1 MKDVIINIK
10 GTQSNDTDS
19 DVIEFTTLGKF
30 GERDGK
36 YMVVYEEN
44 QTLEGSLI
52 KTTLKTEDNR
62 IVMNRS
68 GAIDSKLVIEKGR
81 RNRCFYSI
89 PQGELV
95 LGIFGESITNKLN
108 KNGGELSMC
117 YTIDIDNGFL
127 SRNTVEISIKE
138 VENSVTNSK
147 YC

>member
-30 GERDGK
+30 SERDGK
-36 YMVVYEEN
+36 YMVMYEEN
-44 QTLEGSLI
+44 QTLEGSSV

-95 LGIFGESITNKLN
+95 LGIFGESIVNNLN
-108 KNGGELSMC
+108 KNGGDLSMC
-117 YTIDIDNGFL
+117 YTIDIDNGL
-127 SRNTVEISIKE
+127 ISRNTVEISIKE
-138 VENSVTNSK
+138 VENSVTNS
-147 YC
+147 

>member
-44 QTLEGSLI
+44 QTLEGALI

>member
-19 DVIEFTTLGKF
+19 DVIEFTTIGKF
-30 GERDGK
+30 SKRDGK

-44 QTLEGSLI
+44 QTIEGSLI
-52 KTTLKTEDNR
+52 KTTLKTDTDR

-81 RNRCFYSI
+81 KIKCFYSI

-95 LGIFGESITNKLN
+95 LGVFGESITNNLN
-108 KNGGELSMC
+108 ENGGELSMS
-117 YTIDIDNGFL
+117 YTIDIDNGFI

-138 VENSVTNSK
+138 VENIVTNSK

>member
-44 QTLEGSLI
+44 QTLEGALI

-108 KNGGELSMC
+108 KNGGELSTC

-147 YC
+147 YR

>member
-10 GTQSNDTDS
+10 GTQTSDADS
-19 DVIEFTTLGKF
+19 EVIEFTTLGKF

-44 QTLEGSLI
+44 QTLEGSLV

-95 LGIFGESITNKLN
+95 LGIFGESIINNLN
-108 KNGGELSMC
+108 KNGGDISMC
-117 YTIDIDNGFL
+117 YTIDIDNGL
-127 SRNTVEISIKE
+127 ISRNTVEISIKE
-138 VENSVTNSK
+138 VENSVTNS
-147 YC
+147 

>member
-10 GTQSNDTDS
+10 GTQSNDADS

-30 GERDGK
+30 SERDGK

-44 QTLEGSLI
+44 QTLEGALV

-62 IVMNRS
+62 VVMNRS

-95 LGIFGESITNKLN
+95 LGIFGESIVNNLN
-108 KNGGELSMC
+108 KNGGDLSMC
-117 YTIDIDNGFL
+117 YTIDIDNGL
-127 SRNTVEISIKE
+127 ISRNTVEISIKE
-138 VENSVTNSK
+138 VENSVTNS
-147 YC
+147 

>member
-44 QTLEGSLI
+44 QTLEGALI

-95 LGIFGESITNKLN
+95 LGIFGESIINKLN

>member
-44 QTLEGSLI
+44 QTLEGALI

-95 LGIFGESITNKLN
+95 LGIFGESIINKLN

-117 YTIDIDNGFL
+117 YTIDIYNGFL

>member
-10 GTQSNDTDS
+10 GIQTDDTDS

-30 GERDGK
+30 SERNGK

-44 QTLEGSLI
+44 QTLEGSLV

-95 LGIFGESITNKLN
+95 LGIFGESIINNLN
-108 KNGGELSMC
+108 KNGGDLSMC
-117 YTIDIDNGFL
+117 YTIDIDNGL
-127 SRNTVEISIKE
+127 ISRNTVEISIKE

>member
-19 DVIEFTTLGKF
+19 DVIEFTTIGKF

-44 QTLEGSLI
+44 QTLEGALI

>member
-44 QTLEGSLI
+44 QTLEGALI

-147 YC
+147 YR

>member
-10 GTQSNDTDS
+10 GTQTDDKDS

-44 QTLEGSLI
+44 QTLEGALV
-52 KTTLKTEDNR
+52 KTTLKTENNR

-95 LGIFGESITNKLN
+95 LGIFGESIVNNLN
-108 KNGGELSMC
+108 KNGGDLSMC
-117 YTIDIDNGFL
+117 YTIDIDNGL
-127 SRNTVEISIKE
+127 ISRNTVEISIKE
-138 VENSVTNSK
+138 VENSVTNS
-147 YC
+147 